1 MKDRMHNDSQIKR
14 AGERAGESGFTLLET
29 AIAFTIM
36 LIIGLAST
44 ALFLYANSYNSGAT
58 DRALAVAVAK
68 QQMEQ
73 LRNVSYTD
81 TLLTVPSGQ
90 TSVTTTATISNGGKS
105 YSVTRKIELV
115 SANCT
120 TGLPCDSSKRITL
133 TVTPQDSN
141 PLWGA
146 TPVTLV
152 ALRSSLGAG
161 PYIK

>member
-1 MKDRMHNDSQIKR
+1 MRDSMHNDSHVMRPTAR
-14 AGERAGESGFTLLET
+14 ASESGFTLLET

-73 LRNVSYTD
+73 LRNVTYTD
-81 TLLTVPSGQ
+81 ALLTVPSGQ
-90 TSVTTTATISNGGKS
+90 TSVTSSTTVSNGGKN
-105 YSVTRKIELV
+105 YTV
-115 SANCT
+115 SKTVEIISNNCT
-120 TGLPCDSSKRITL
+120 AGLPCDTSKRITL

-141 PLWGA
+141 PIWGA

-152 ALRSSLGAG
+152 TLRSSLSTG